1 MPNPVVVGA
10 MVAKSAFNMG
20 KAGFNWLRAKND
32 KYEISPQQKKALASA
47 TNQSNLGLG
56 VEGFNT
62 GVNQIK
68 AQTDVANQKINQN
81 LYSSGLENSFAVGD
95 TKAKVQK
102 VSVSQIANLAIKIA
116 ERNKEFRKS
125 ASVRLENMNL
135 QIDAEKRAFE
145 KNRKERMTNSA
156 FAFLSA
162 TADTGVKA
170 YEAKQSFDANT
181 VESDNIKQI
190 NKEIPFVAEYTK
202 TIDQKFEQ
210 NENVMDY
217 IKGLE
222 ITPETEEGLKNY
234 LLNLYESESKL
245 IKIK

>member
-10 MVAKSAFNMG
+10 VVQAGSNMA

-68 AQTDVANQKINQN
+68 ARTDVANQKINQN

-95 TKAKVQK
+95 TKAKVEK
-102 VSVSQIANLAIKIA
+102 VSQNQIANLAIKIA

-170 YEAKQSFDANT
+170 YSAKQSFDVEATEKANL
-181 VESDNIKQI
+181 ERYEEELPMIQ
-190 NKEIPFVAEYTK
+190 EYSSEVTRL
-202 TIDQKFEQ
+202 F
-210 NENVMDY
+210 NENGDAQQY
-217 IKGLE
+217 IKDLE
-222 ITPETEEGLKNY
+222 ISDETETALMKMLLGLYN
-234 LLNLYESESKL
+234 E
-245 IKIK
+245 

>member
-81 LYSSGLENSFAVGD
+81 LYSSGLENSFAVGE
-95 TKAKVQK
+95 TKAKVEQ
-102 VSVSQIANLAIKIA
+102 VSQNQIANLAIKIA
-116 ERNKEFRKS
+116 ERNKEFRKN

-162 TADTGVKA
+162 TADTGVQA
-170 YEAKQSFDANT
+170 YEAKQSFDAKATETANL
-181 VESDNIKQI
+181 ERIE
-190 NKEIPFVAEYTK
+190 KEIPMMPEYNAEINRLFT
-202 TIDQKFEQ
+202 TGGDAQK
-210 NENVMDY
+210 Y
-217 IKGLE
+217 IKDLE
-222 ITPETEEGLKNY
+222 ISDETESALVEI
-234 LLNLYESESKL
+234 LLDLYNDK
-245 IKIK
+245 